1 MHILYVTLGFYPA
14 LAWGGPVKVVY
25 QNCKELLRRGH
36 EVTVYCTNLLNKK
49 EKMSSKTFEKDFE
62 GIHVVYFKTWNLPG
76 WPGTLG
82 PVWLPD
88 LGAYLEKHIQDFD
101 VVHLMG
107 YRSPVIPL
115 IVSKARKANIP
126 IVTHPQGALPVMV
139 SSFFLK
145 RLYDKLLGQKELEGI
160 SALIALQEIEKQHAI
175 LKGVPAERIE
185 IIPNGIEGL
194 ANSAGSKPG
203 TFRRAYGLSPDR
215 PLILFLGRV
224 NKIKGVDLLV
234 KAFAQIQDLNAQ
246 LAIVGPDDGQM
257 DEVKSLIQE
266 FGLEESV
273 FLTGLVSDEMKSAA
287 YCDADVYV
295 LPSRSDA
302 YPTTVMEACLAGK
315 PMIVTEG
322 CQMANLIQ
330 GRIAEVVSFDVDA
343 FALGMRKLL
352 TDKNLYRQ
360 YQSNCKSMMK
370 DTFSIEAVVD
380 RLISLYQRVTSEKRS
395 FDYVRANI

>member
-49 EKMSSKTFEKDFE
+49 EKMSSKTFEMDYE
-62 GIHVVYFKTWNLPG
+62 GIHVVYFNTWNIPS

-88 LGAYLEKHIQDFD
+88 LGTYLEKHVQDFD

-145 RLYDKLLGQKELEGI
+145 RLYDQILGQRELEGI

-175 LKGVPAERIE
+175 MKGVPAERIE
-185 IIPNGIEGL
+185 IIPNGIEML
-194 ANSAGSKPG
+194 ANSAESNPG
-203 TFRRAYGLSPDR
+203 NFRRAYGFSPDR

-224 NKIKGVDLLV
+224 NKIKGVDMLIR
-234 KAFAQIQDLNAQ
+234 AFAQIRDLNAQ
-246 LAIVGPDDGQM
+246 LAIVGPNDGQM
-257 DEVKSLIQE
+257 AEVKNLIKE
-266 FGLEESV
+266 FDLEENV

-287 YCDADVYV
+287 YRDADLYV

-302 YPTTVMEACLAGK
+302 YPTTVMEACLAEK
-315 PMIVTEG
+315 PMLVTEG
-322 CQMANLIQ
+322 CQMANLIKD
-330 GRIAEVVSFDVDA
+330 RIADVVPFDADA

-352 TDKNLYRQ
+352 TDKKLYSK
-360 YQSNCKSMMK
+360 YKSNCGIMMK

-380 RLISLYQRVTSEKRS
+380 RLVSLYQRLANEKRS
-395 FDYVRANI
+395 FDYVRSNI